1 MLGIMTKKVIIP
13 SIYVLY
19 SLFKR
24 HLSVSFLEDMPK
36 NIDKNTK
43 YGIMYLL
50 YFGVIM
56 HFVEMIKYRFICLLV

>member
-1 MLGIMTKKVIIP
+1 MTKKVIIP
-13 SIYVLY
+13 SIYVLFV
-19 SLFKR
+19 SLKKR
-24 HLSVSFLEDMPK
+24 LVVSFLEDMPK